1 MTSQP
6 AAGRPSDRVR
16 LGIVGLGAVAQAVH
30 LPLIE
35 RLRDAY
41 TIASVADLSPSLTDT
56 IGERYRVARDRRSGT
71 VEELVAA
78 GGVDAVAIL
87 TSGSHAP
94 AVETVLDAGLPVF
107 AEKPLAYTR
116 AEIDG
121 IESRLSGAADSSASA
136 GPRLM
141 LGYMKLYDPA
151 VMHALALAAERG
163 SGAPR
168 AIEVTVLHP
177 TSESQL
183 GFAHLLP
190 PPDDIP
196 AGLRSTFGEL
206 TERLRREALGEAA
219 AAEFGPLYTDILL
232 GSVVHELALVR
243 AFAGD
248 PTGID
253 GQWVWPD
260 GAWPPSLE
268 MTGSLPAEGRVSIR
282 WHYLPEYAA
291 YRELVRVVYDA
302 ITVELEFPSP
312 YLLHRPTIL
321 RVTSPLGDGRNDE
334 VWTSI
339 DEAFET
345 ELVAFHAMVVRGQ
358 PPAAGTAEG
367 RADIVTCQRA
377 IAAIARSRAVEIG
390 GEAGQRNDPVGA
402 SIS

>member
-6 AAGRPSDRVR
+6 TAGRPSHRVR
-16 LGIVGLGAVAQAVH
+16 LGIAGLGAVAQAVH

-35 RLRDAY
+35 RLRDAFE
-41 TIASVADLSPSLTDT
+41 ISAIADLSPSLTDA
-56 IGERYRVARDRRSGT
+56 IGDRFRVPAGRRFGT
-71 VEELVAA
+71 VEELIGAA
-78 GGVDAVAIL
+78 GIDGLAVL

-94 AVETVLDAGLPVF
+94 QVDAALDADLPVF
-107 AEKPLAYTR
+107 AEKPLAYTLAEMDDIDRRLR
-116 AEIDG
+116 AG
-121 IESRLSGAADSSASA
+121 GT
-136 GPRLM
+136 PRLM

-151 VMHALALAAERG
+151 VIHALAAASERG
-163 SGAPR
+163 YGEPR

-177 TSESQL
+177 SGESQL
-183 GFAHLLP
+183 EHARLLRAP
-190 PPDDIP
+190 TDIP
-196 AGLRSTFGEL
+196 TDVRAALSEAAA
-206 TERLRREALGEAA
+206 RLQRDALGAA
-219 AAEFGPLYTDILL
+219 AAEAFGPLYTDILL

-253 GQWVWPD
+253 GLWVWPD

-268 MTGSLPAEGRVSIR
+268 MTGSLPARRVSIR
-282 WHYLPEYAA
+282 WHYLPDYAA

-302 ITVELEFPSP
+302 VTIELEFPSP

-321 RVTSPLGDGRNDE
+321 RITTPDDGGRLDE

-345 ELVAFHAMVVRGQ
+345 ELLAFHAMVTEGR
-358 PPAAGTAEG
+358 PPAAGAAEG

-377 IAAIARSRAVEIG
+377 IAALAQARGVGIG
-390 GEAGQRNDPVGA
+390 GEAAR
-402 SIS
+402 